1 MQVIDERGIMTELTG
16 RYSGMDLFDCRRQI
30 LKDLEEGG
38 YLVKTEPYTH
48 RVGHCYRCHNVVEP
62 MLSLQ
67 WFVAT
72 KPLAEAAIKAVKQ
85 GKTKIVPAKWE
96 KDYFN
101 WLENL
106 EDWCIS
112 RQIWWGHRIP
122 AWYCLQVQ

>member
-1 MQVIDERGIMTELTG
+1 MINEDGTMG
-16 RYSGMDLFDCRRQI
+16 ADAGPYAGMDRYACRKRI
-30 LKDLEEGG
+30 VKDLEKGG
-38 YLVKTEPYTH
+38 FLTKVEHYKH
-48 RVGHCYRCHNVVEP
+48 RVGHCYRCQSVVEP

-72 KPLAEAAIKAVKQ
+72 GPLAEKSMAAVRE
-85 GKTKIVPAKWE
+85 GKTRIVPAKWE

-101 WLENL
+101 WMENL

-122 AWYCLQVQ
+122 AWYCRHCGK